1 MFERKKRPRAA
12 RFVPMLQNFW
22 PCNTCTHTNTHTHTH
37 SNTQMCVMYV
47 VFIVFATCAFR
58 DSAASAAS
66 CKLLKCQMA
75 NSLSQEG
82 EVAVGVAVDVAAGV
96 GR

>member
-1 MFERKKRPRAA
+1 
-12 RFVPMLQNFW
+12 MLQNFW
-22 PCNTCTHTNTHTHTH
+22 PCNTCTHTNTLTHTNTHTHTD

-82 EVAVGVAVDVAAGV
+82 EGAVSVAVNVAAGV

>member
-1 MFERKKRPRAA
+1 
-12 RFVPMLQNFW
+12 
-22 PCNTCTHTNTHTHTH
+22 
-37 SNTQMCVMYV
+37 MYV

-58 DSAASAAS
+58 DSAALAAS

-82 EVAVGVAVDVAAGV
+82 EVAVSVTADVAADV